1 MQYHTTGAKTLG
13 DYNVAVNEVRALRR
27 HNLYAYRPVLSAVI
41 DVGAYADRGSDQ
53 FPGFVERLVAWLPGL
68 DQHEC
73 SLARPGGFVERL
85 RRGTFLPHVAEHVCL
100 ELQGLMGFTVT
111 FGRARNAGARTLYHV
126 LVEYSEEQPARAA
139 LEAALR
145 MTLAAMHGDAFDVA
159 GEIETLRDIADD
171 YKLGPSTGAIVDEAR
186 RREIPIIRLTPTRS
200 LVQLGYGRHQKR
212 ISASETPLTSAIAVE
227 TCQEKPLT
235 NCLLRAV
242 GVPVPEG
249 QTAGSADE
257 AWSVAQELGLPVVIK
272 PHAGNQG
279 KGVGVNLNCEAQVR
293 HAYSVAAEY
302 DSTVLVER
310 YIEGDDYR
318 LLVVDGKM
326 VAAAR
331 RDPPQVI
338 GDGIHTVEQLV
349 IEINKDPRRRS
360 GHSSVLTQIT
370 LNEASDLALAQQD
383 LTNKSVPR
391 LGQVVR
397 LRTNAN
403 LSTGG
408 TATDVTDECH
418 PRNAQLAGLAA
429 QILNLDV
436 AGIDLLC
443 RDIRR
448 PVTEQDGAIVEVNAA
463 PGLRMHLAPA
473 HGMPRRV
480 GRPIIQ
486 MLYPPGA
493 SATIPIIAV
502 TGTNGKTT
510 VTRLIAHMFS
520 AARKTVGMTCT
531 DGIYID
537 NERIKSGDCSGPR
550 SAEAVLLHPRVAVA
564 VLETARGGILREGL
578 GYDAVD
584 VGVVTNISA
593 DHLGLRGVETIE
605 DLARVK
611 QVVIEAVH
619 RRGTAVLNADDR
631 LVAAMA
637 TATEAPVIYF
647 SLHANSPVIMAHSA
661 EDGRSVRLADGMI
674 VLQTGTDK
682 LDLIELEQVAF
693 TGRGKIRFQ
702 VANALTA
709 VAAAWGAG
717 LNPAIIARALTT
729 FRSDNSVVPGRFNV
743 MQLNGVEVVL
753 DYAHNQAAM
762 AALTEA
768 VASLDKRRTIM
779 VMGLPGD
786 RRDQD
791 LIATG
796 TATLQVA
803 DHYVLH
809 DIVDL
814 RGRRALEVPQLLKSA
829 LNLDGRCEIV
839 AESNEAIRLGWQC
852 AKPGDRL
859 LIIADE
865 VDSALQTLQSL
876 ARGVDDEDSCIAR
889 IMPAAIADSS
899 NRKVDVHPYRGW

>member
-1 MQYHTTGAKTLG
+1 M
-13 DYNVAVNEVRALRR
+13 
-27 HNLYAYRPVLSAVI
+27 I
-41 DVGAYADRGSDQ
+41 DVGEYADKSSDQ
-53 FPGFVERLVAWLPGL
+53 FPGSVERLVAWLPGL

-73 SLARPGGFVERL
+73 SLRRPGGFVERL

-100 ELQGLMGFTVT
+100 ELQGLTGFAVS
-111 FGRARNAGARTLYHV
+111 FGRARNAGAPTLYHV

-139 LEAALR
+139 LETALR
-145 MTLAAMHGDAFDVA
+145 MTLAAMHGDPFDVA
-159 GEIETLRDIADD
+159 GEIEKLRDLADD
-171 YKLGPSTGAIVDEAR
+171 YKLGPSTGAIVAEAR

-257 AWSVAQELGLPVVIK
+257 AWSVAQEVGLPVVVK

-302 DSTVLVER
+302 DRTVLVER

-318 LLVVDGKM
+318 LLVVDGKDGSGRPTRST
-326 VAAAR
+326 ADHR
-331 RDPPQVI
+331 RC
-338 GDGIHTVEQLV
+338 IHSVEQLV
-349 IEINKDPRRRS
+349 TEINKDPRRRS

-370 LNEASDLALAQQD
+370 LNEASDLALTQQN
-383 LTNKSVPR
+383 LTRHSVPT

-408 TATDVTDECH
+408 TATDDECH

-448 PVTEQDGAIVEVNAA
+448 PLTEQGGAIVEVNAA
-463 PGLRMHLAPA
+463 PGLRMHLAPT
-473 HGMPRRV
+473 HGRPRRV
-480 GRPIIQ
+480 GRAIIQ
-486 MLYPPGA
+486 MLYPAGA
-493 SATIPIIAV
+493 SATIPIVAV

-531 DGIYID
+531 DGIYIG

-578 GYDAVD
+578 GYD
-584 VGVVTNISA
+584 GSMS
-593 DHLGLRGVETIE
+593 R
-605 DLARVK
+605 
-611 QVVIEAVH
+611 
-619 RRGTAVLNADDR
+619 
-631 LVAAMA
+631 
-637 TATEAPVIYF
+637 
-647 SLHANSPVIMAHSA
+647 
-661 EDGRSVRLADGMI
+661 
-674 VLQTGTDK
+674 
-682 LDLIELEQVAF
+682 
-693 TGRGKIRFQ
+693 
-702 VANALTA
+702 
-709 VAAAWGAG
+709 W
-717 LNPAIIARALTT
+717 
-729 FRSDNSVVPGRFNV
+729 
-743 MQLNGVEVVL
+743 
-753 DYAHNQAAM
+753 
-762 AALTEA
+762 
-768 VASLDKRRTIM
+768 
-779 VMGLPGD
+779 
-786 RRDQD
+786 
-791 LIATG
+791 
-796 TATLQVA
+796 
-803 DHYVLH
+803 
-809 DIVDL
+809 
-814 RGRRALEVPQLLKSA
+814 
-829 LNLDGRCEIV
+829 
-839 AESNEAIRLGWQC
+839 
-852 AKPGDRL
+852 
-859 LIIADE
+859 
-865 VDSALQTLQSL
+865 
-876 ARGVDDEDSCIAR
+876 
-889 IMPAAIADSS
+889 
-899 NRKVDVHPYRGW
+899 